1 MSDSTNTPTPMSSDW
16 VELRIK
22 DTTGAIKQFFRSLNP
37 LQAVVVGVITLVLV
51 GSLVFAITSAVKP
64 SPKPLTPAQL
74 EWSAWYKKFKPVY
87 VKSGADYYIIVKSLS
102 NNTATSTDFTNL
114 ASDALAL
121 TQLGYIV
128 PSSQHHRSASTSNE
142 TAISSEVT
150 TLATNLQQL
159 SSDGIAVYAGGGS
172 MTAFENDIATTDAQF
187 KVTTKAV
194 LSTVP
199 KVVLLAQ
206 K

>member
-1 MSDSTNTPTPMSSDW
+1 MSDSTNTPTPTSSDW

-22 DTTGAIKQFFRSLNP
+22 DTTGAIKQFFRSLSP
-37 LQAVVVGVITLVLV
+37 LQAVVVGVISIVLV

-87 VKSGADYYIIVKSLS
+87 AKSEADYSIIVKSLS

-114 ASDALAL
+114 ASDALDL
-121 TQLGYIV
+121 TQLAN
-128 PSSQHHRSASTSNE
+128 SQSKNLNTQ
-142 TAISSEVT
+142 VT

-187 KVTTKAV
+187 TVTTKAV